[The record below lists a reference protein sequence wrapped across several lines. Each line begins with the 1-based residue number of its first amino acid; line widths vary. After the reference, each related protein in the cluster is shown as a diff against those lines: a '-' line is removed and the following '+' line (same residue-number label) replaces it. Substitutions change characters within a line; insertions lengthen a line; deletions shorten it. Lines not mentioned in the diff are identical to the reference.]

1 MKILLKILIL
11 LAIAGLFVS
20 CSTLGA
26 GYYEDSGLIVANQL
40 NKGMHE
46 SLTEDSVYP
55 FVFEQEILA
64 SGSQVKMLWEGLVKA
79 GYYVENPS
87 VAMNQ
92 PVSDKDSLL
101 FAESWEVK
109 SYFEKYVSEEDRLI
123 LIEGDNTSF
132 YLILRR
138 NNKESYSIIGWK
150 EVAK

>member
-1 MKILLKILIL
+1 M
-11 LAIAGLFVS
+11 FFFS

-26 GYYEDSGLIVANQL
+26 GYYEDSGLIIANQL

-46 SLTEDSVYP
+46 SLTTDSDYP

-64 SGSQVKMLWEGLVKA
+64 SGSQVKSLWEGLVKA

-87 VAMNQ
+87 VALNQ
-92 PVSDKDSLL
+92 PVTDKDFQL
-101 FAESWEVK
+101 FAQSWEIK
-109 SYFEKYVSEEDRLI
+109 SYFEKYISNEDRLL

-138 NNKESYSIIGWK
+138 NKKDSYRIIGWK
-150 EVAK
+150 EVSK